1 MGRSEC
7 PHDNLA
13 LPPQGAQTAPW
24 GPRCGSV
31 IMGHPKED
39 APGEE
44 GGGAG
49 FERSAED
56 VGEVDP
62 AEDSND
68 RSVEEEGEGCVG
80 EGEVAV
86 GKLAQADAVA
96 AVEQVADV
104 PQDGDRGGLCVT
116 AGGCRC
122 VRRGGGGVGFFGGG
136 GRAGGA
142 TKRGG
147 AASTSGTPHAGA

>member
-1 MGRSEC
+1 
-7 PHDNLA
+7 
-13 LPPQGAQTAPW
+13 
-24 GPRCGSV
+24 
-31 IMGHPKED
+31 MGHPKED

-44 GGGAG
+44 GCGTCFKCG
-49 FERSAED
+49 AED

-80 EGEVAV
+80 EGKVAV

-104 PQDGDRGGLCVT
+104 PQDGDTGVLPEGEGG
-116 AGGCRC
+116 GGDEE
-122 VRRGGGGVGFFGGG
+122 RGGGEYIAEPP
-136 GRAGGA
+136 RWC
-142 TKRGG
+142 
-147 AASTSGTPHAGA
+147 